1 MVITLIKLW
10 NFIKTEKVSRF
21 TCKYFYLLF
30 MCGRMNMNAR
40 VIKLMELRIEELEA
54 EEAR

>member
-1 MVITLIKLW
+1 VITLIKLW